1 MGRHTRN
8 EQPDGE
14 PAPGAPA
21 SRGPYYGAPSDPSY
35 DGPSYDGPGYDGPGY
50 DPSYE
55 AFSGPTDDRVFVSSY
70 ERPRPGTPPPAA
82 ERQHGPPG
90 GYRFDPLPGDYPGD
104 YPGAPASDVP
114 LEPPDRPRAPLSDPP
129 RGRGLTKFVSML
141 PLPLLPIVALVI
153 AVGIVSYALS
163 TQQISLNFA
172 GGAPRDTVTNPRDSQ
187 VSQRGP
193 GERAGRGAARADGL
207 VIAFRAV
214 AETPGGF
221 KATATIAN
229 EGAQP
234 VTGWALAFKIKGA
247 SVTAISGAT
256 AVRTGSVPFVR
267 SREAIAPGAKV
278 RIVFTARGTAA
289 KPSSCVLNKLPC
301 ALV

>member
-1 MGRHTRN
+1 MGRHTRH
-8 EQPDGE
+8 EPPDE
-14 PAPGAPA
+14 ESSPGPPA
-21 SRGPYYGAPSDPSY
+21 SRGPYYGAPLS
-35 DGPSYDGPGYDGPGY
+35 

-70 ERPRPGTPPPAA
+70 ERPRPGPPPAA

-90 GYRFDPLPGDYPGD
+90 AYRFDPLPGDYPGD
-104 YPGAPASDVP
+104 YPGAPGSFPAP
-114 LEPPDRPRAPLSDPP
+114 GEPPEPPDRPNEARVEPS
-129 RGRGLTKFVSML
+129 RGHGFTKFVSML

-172 GGAPRDTVTNPRDSQ
+172 GGGTPRDTVTNPRDSQ

-214 AETPGGF
+214 AKTPGGF

-229 EGAQP
+229 QSTRP
-234 VTGWALAFKIKGA
+234 VPGWALAFQIQGA
-247 SVTAISGAT
+247 SVTAVSGAT
-256 AVRTGSVPFVR
+256 VVRTGSVPFVR
-267 SREAIAPGAKV
+267 GREAIAPGAKV

>member
-8 EQPDGE
+8 ERPDEE
-14 PAPGAPA
+14 PPPGAPA
-21 SRGPYYGAPSDPSY
+21 SRGPYFGAPADPSY
-35 DGPSYDGPGYDGPGY
+35 D
-50 DPSYE
+50 

-70 ERPRPGTPPPAA
+70 ERPRPA
-82 ERQHGPPG
+82 PPG
-90 GYRFDPLPGDYPGD
+90 DRYRFDPLPGDYPGD
-104 YPGAPASDVP
+104 YPGAPT
-114 LEPPDRPRAPLSDPP
+114 PPGFGADPDPEKPPERPKP
-129 RGRGLTKFVSML
+129 RGRADPSGGRGWTRFVSVL

-207 VIAFRAV
+207 VVAFRV
-214 AETPGGF
+214 ADRTPGGF

-229 EGAQP
+229 KGARP
-234 VTGWALAFKIKGA
+234 VARWALAFTITNA
-247 SVTAISGAT
+247 PVTAISGASV
-256 AVRTGSVPFVR
+256 VRTGDLAFVR
-267 SREAIAPGAKV
+267 GRSAIAPGDTV
-278 RIVFTARGTAA
+278 QIVFTARGTASR
-289 KPSSCVLNKLPC
+289 PSSCVLNKLPC
-301 ALV
+301 AFV

>member
-1 MGRHTRN
+1 MGRHTRH
-8 EQPDGE
+8 EPSDGE
-14 PAPGAPA
+14 PGPGAPA
-21 SRGPYYGAPSDPSY
+21 SYGPYHGALPDPTF
-35 DGPSYDGPGYDGPGY
+35 
-50 DPSYE
+50 E

-70 ERPRPGTPPPAA
+70 ERPRPSPPPAA

-104 YPGAPASDVP
+104 YPGALGSFPAFG
-114 LEPPDRPRAPLSDPP
+114 EPPEPPGRPKAALAEPSR
-129 RGRGLTKFVSML
+129 RHGFTKFVSML

-172 GGAPRDTVTNPRDSQ
+172 GGTPVDTATGPSDSQ

-193 GERAGRGAARADGL
+193 GERAGRGADRADGL
-207 VIAFRAV
+207 VVAFRAV
-214 AETPGGF
+214 AKTSGGF

-229 EGAQP
+229 RGARP
-234 VTGWALAFKIKGA
+234 VTEWALAFKIKGA

-256 AVRTGSVPFVR
+256 VVRTGSVPYVR
-267 SREAIAPGAKV
+267 GREAIAPGAEV
-278 RIVFTARGTAA
+278 QIVFTARGTAA